1 MENVNVVEKV
11 VVVNEFMVSLAE
23 DKLMEEM
30 SVPHSPDLDVIHN
43 FICDELPYDID
54 LVTGILKEGR
64 SIGGAYKYAY
74 DLAFKQYQSM
84 EHTVKGV
91 NGVAVHDTQVFEWV
105 TEYFKLEFLEDSSG
119 APVAHMNAPAK
130 TRKTR
135 KPRKKTTPVVEVE
148 DVNVEDAPEVPEA
161 IEKTEDSSSQSAT
174 SLYEIGKSL
183 GQSSPKAVEE
193 VPSEAVSVEEPSK
206 VVTTKETDLKLK
218 RDSQGQFE
226 FDLFGGDF

>member
-1 MENVNVVEKV
+1 MENVNVVEKA
-11 VVVNEFMVSLAE
+11 VVVNEFMLTLAE
-23 DKLMEEM
+23 DKLMEEL
-30 SVPHSPDLDVIHN
+30 SVPHSPDLDSIHN
-43 FICDELPYDID
+43 LLCDEMPYDLD
-54 LVTGILKEGR
+54 LATGILKEGR

-74 DLAFKQYQSM
+74 DLAYKQYQSIPK
-84 EHTVKGV
+84 EHRVKGV
-91 NGVAVHDTQVFEWV
+91 RGAMVHHTQVLEWV
-105 TEYFKLEFLEDSSG
+105 IEYFKLEKLPEE
-119 APVAHMNAPAK
+119 AK
-130 TRKTR
+130 PKSAKDTNSPKKR
-135 KPRKKTTPVVEVE
+135 KPRKKSTPVVEVE
-148 DVNVEDAPEVPEA
+148 DVKVEDAPEVPEV

>member
-23 DKLMEEM
+23 DKLLEEL
-30 SVPHSPDLDVIHN
+30 SEPHSPDLDLIHN
-43 FICDELPYDID
+43 LLCDELPYDID

-84 EHTVKGV
+84 EHKAKGV
-91 NGVAVHDTQVFEWV
+91 YGAALHHTQVFEWV

-119 APVAHMNAPAK
+119 APVAHMNAPTK
-130 TRKTR
+130 KR

-148 DVNVEDAPEVPEA
+148 DVNVEDAPEVQEA

-183 GQSSPKAVEE
+183 GQSSQEAVEE

>member
-1 MENVNVVEKV
+1 MENNVIERK

-23 DKLMEEM
+23 DKLLEEL
-30 SVPHSPDLDVIHN
+30 SEPHSPDLDLIHN
-43 FICDELPYDID
+43 LLCDELPYDID

-64 SIGGAYKYAY
+64 SIGGAYQHAN

-84 EHTVKGV
+84 EHKVKGV
-91 NGVAVHDTQVFEWV
+91 NGAAVHHTQVLEWV

-119 APVAHMNAPAK
+119 APVAHMNAPTK
-130 TRKTR
+130 KR

-148 DVNVEDAPEVPEA
+148 DVKVEDAPEA
-161 IEKTEDSSSQSAT
+161 IEKTEESSSQSAT

-193 VPSEAVSVEEPSK
+193 VPSEAVSVEEPNK
-206 VVTTKETDLKLK
+206 VVTTKEKDLKLK

>member
-1 MENVNVVEKV
+1 MENNVIERK

-23 DKLMEEM
+23 DKLLEEL
-30 SVPHSPDLDVIHN
+30 SEPHSPDLDLIHN
-43 FICDELPYDID
+43 LLCDELPYDID

-84 EHTVKGV
+84 EHKAKGV
-91 NGVAVHDTQVFEWV
+91 YGAALHHTQVFEWV

-119 APVAHMNAPAK
+119 APVAHMNAPTK
-130 TRKTR
+130 KRKS
-135 KPRKKTTPVVEVE
+135 RKKTTPVVK
-148 DVNVEDAPEVPEA
+148 VEDAPEVPEVT
-161 IEKTEDSSSQSAT
+161 EKTEDSSSQSAT

-193 VPSEAVSVEEPSK
+193 VPSEDVSVS
-206 VVTTKETDLKLK
+206 VKEKDLKLK
-218 RDSQGQFE
+218 KDGQFE
-226 FDLFGGDF
+226 FDLFGGEF

>member
-23 DKLMEEM
+23 DKLLEEL
-30 SVPHSPDLDVIHN
+30 SEPHSPDLDLIHN
-43 FICDELPYDID
+43 LLCDELPYDID

-84 EHTVKGV
+84 EHKAKGV
-91 NGVAVHDTQVFEWV
+91 YGAALHHTQVLEWV
-105 TEYFKLEFLEDSSG
+105 IEYFKLEKLVEETKPKS
-119 APVAHMNAPAK
+119 AK
-130 TRKTR
+130 DTNSPKKR
-135 KPRKKTTPVVEVE
+135 KPRKKPTPVVEVE
-148 DVNVEDAPEVPEA
+148 DVKVEDAPEVPEA

>member
-11 VVVNEFMVSLAE
+11 VVVNEFMLSLAE
-23 DKLMEEM
+23 AKLMEEM
-30 SVPHSPDLDVIHN
+30 SVPHSPDIDSIHN
-43 FICDELPYDID
+43 LLCDEMPYDLD

-74 DLAFKQYQSM
+74 DLAFKQYQSDKNK
-84 EHTVKGV
+84 VKGV
-91 NGVAVHDTQVFEWV
+91 RGTMVHHTQVLEWV
-105 TEYFKLEFLEDSSG
+105 IEYFKLEKLVEETKPKS
-119 APVAHMNAPAK
+119 AK
-130 TRKTR
+130 DTNSPKKR
-135 KPRKKTTPVVEVE
+135 KPRKKSTPVVEVE
-148 DVNVEDAPEVPEA
+148 DVNVEDAPEV

>member
-1 MENVNVVEKV
+1 MENNVIDNKV
-11 VVVNEFMVSLAE
+11 VVVNEFMLSLAE

-30 SVPHSPDLDVIHN
+30 SVPHSPDLDLIHN
-43 FICDELPYDID
+43 LLCDELPYDID

-84 EHTVKGV
+84 EHKAKGV
-91 NGVAVHDTQVFEWV
+91 YGAALHHTQVFEWV

-119 APVAHMNAPAK
+119 APVAHMNAPTK
-130 TRKTR
+130 KR
-135 KPRKKTTPVVEVE
+135 KPRKKATPVVEVE
-148 DVNVEDAPEVPEA
+148 DVKVEDAPEA
-161 IEKTEDSSSQSAT
+161 IEKTEDSSSQSAS

-183 GQSSPKAVEE
+183 GQSNQVAVEE
-193 VPSEAVSVEEPSK
+193 VPSEAVSVEEPNK
-206 VVTTKETDLKLK
+206 VVTTKEKDLKLK

>member
-1 MENVNVVEKV
+1 
-11 VVVNEFMVSLAE
+11 
-23 DKLMEEM
+23 
-30 SVPHSPDLDVIHN
+30 
-43 FICDELPYDID
+43 
-54 LVTGILKEGR
+54 
-64 SIGGAYKYAY
+64 
-74 DLAFKQYQSM
+74 
-84 EHTVKGV
+84 
-91 NGVAVHDTQVFEWV
+91 
-105 TEYFKLEFLEDSSG
+105 
-119 APVAHMNAPAK
+119 MNAPTK
-130 TRKTR
+130 KR
-135 KPRKKTTPVVEVE
+135 KPRKKSTPVVEVE
-148 DVNVEDAPEVPEA
+148 DVKVEDAPEV

>member
-1 MENVNVVEKV
+1 MDNNVIERK

-23 DKLMEEM
+23 DKLLEEL
-30 SVPHSPDLDVIHN
+30 SEPHSPDLDLIHN
-43 FICDELPYDID
+43 LLCDELPYDID

-84 EHTVKGV
+84 EHKAKGV
-91 NGVAVHDTQVFEWV
+91 YGAALHHTQVFEWV

-119 APVAHMNAPAK
+119 APVAHMNAPTK
-130 TRKTR
+130 KRKS
-135 KPRKKTTPVVEVE
+135 RKKTTPVVK
-148 DVNVEDAPEVPEA
+148 VEDAPEVPEVT
-161 IEKTEDSSSQSAT
+161 EKTEDSSSQSAT

-193 VPSEAVSVEEPSK
+193 VPSEDVSVS
-206 VVTTKETDLKLK
+206 VKEKDLKLK
-218 RDSQGQFE
+218 KDGQFE
-226 FDLFGGDF
+226 FDLFGGEF

>member
-1 MENVNVVEKV
+1 MENNVIDNKV
-11 VVVNEFMVSLAE
+11 VVVNEFMLSLAE
-23 DKLMEEM
+23 AKLMEEM
-30 SVPHSPDLDVIHN
+30 SAPHSPDLDLIHN
-43 FICDELPYDID
+43 LLCDELPYDID

-84 EHTVKGV
+84 EHKAKGV
-91 NGVAVHDTQVFEWV
+91 YGAALHHTKVFEWV

-119 APVAHMNAPAK
+119 APVAHMNAPTK
-130 TRKTR
+130 KR

-148 DVNVEDAPEVPEA
+148 DVKVEDAPEA
-161 IEKTEDSSSQSAT
+161 IEKTEDSSSQSAS

-183 GQSSPKAVEE
+183 GQSSPAVEE
-193 VPSEAVSVEEPSK
+193 VPSEVVSVP
-206 VVTTKETDLKLK
+206 VKEKDLKLK
-218 RDSQGQFE
+218 RDGQFE

>member
-1 MENVNVVEKV
+1 MKNVNVVEKV
-11 VVVNEFMVSLAE
+11 VVVNEFMLSLAE
-23 DKLMEEM
+23 AKLMEEM
-30 SVPHSPDLDVIHN
+30 SVPHSQDLDLIHN
-43 FICDELPYDID
+43 LLCDELPYDID

-74 DLAFKQYQSM
+74 DLAFKQYQSDKNK
-84 EHTVKGV
+84 VKGV
-91 NGVAVHDTQVFEWV
+91 RGTMVHHTQVLEWV
-105 TEYFKLEFLEDSSG
+105 IEYFKLEKLVEETKPKS
-119 APVAHMNAPAK
+119 AK
-130 TRKTR
+130 DTNSPKKR
-135 KPRKKTTPVVEVE
+135 KPRKKSTPVVEVE
-148 DVNVEDAPEVPEA
+148 DVNVEDAPEV

>member
-1 MENVNVVEKV
+1 MENVNVVERK

-30 SVPHSPDLDVIHN
+30 SVPHSPDLDLIHN

-64 SIGGAYKYAY
+64 SIGGAYQYAN

-84 EHTVKGV
+84 EHKVKGV
-91 NGVAVHDTQVFEWV
+91 NGVAVQGTQVFEWV

-135 KPRKKTTPVVEVE
+135 KKTTPVVEVE
-148 DVNVEDAPEVPEA
+148 DVNVEDAPEIPEVT
-161 IEKTEDSSSQSAT
+161 EKTEDSSSQSAT

-183 GQSSPKAVEE
+183 GQSNQVAVEE
-193 VPSEAVSVEEPSK
+193 VPSEDVSVS
-206 VVTTKETDLKLK
+206 VKEKDLKLK
-218 RDSQGQFE
+218 KDGQFE
-226 FDLFGGDF
+226 FDLFGGEF

>member
-1 MENVNVVEKV
+1 MENVIERK

-23 DKLMEEM
+23 AKLMEEM
-30 SVPHSPDLDVIHN
+30 SVPHSPDLDLIHN

-64 SIGGAYKYAY
+64 SIGGAYQYANG
-74 DLAFKQYQSM
+74 LAFKQYQSM
-84 EHTVKGV
+84 EHKVKGV
-91 NGVAVHDTQVFEWV
+91 NGVAVQDTQVFEWV

-119 APVAHMNAPAK
+119 TPVAHRNAPTK
-130 TRKTR
+130 NR
-135 KPRKKTTPVVEVE
+135 KPRKKATPVVKVE
-148 DVNVEDAPEVPEA
+148 DVKVEDTPKVPEA

-193 VPSEAVSVEEPSK
+193 VP
-206 VVTTKETDLKLK
+206 KEKDLKLK
-218 RDSQGQFE
+218 KDGQFE
-226 FDLFGGDF
+226 FDLFGGEF

>member
-1 MENVNVVEKV
+1 MENVIERK

-23 DKLMEEM
+23 AKLMEEM
-30 SVPHSPDLDVIHN
+30 SVPHSPDLDLIHN
-43 FICDELPYDID
+43 LLCDELPYDID

-84 EHTVKGV
+84 EHKAKGV
-91 NGVAVHDTQVFEWV
+91 YGAALHHTQVFEWV

-119 APVAHMNAPAK
+119 APVAHMNAPTK
-130 TRKTR
+130 KR
-135 KPRKKTTPVVEVE
+135 KPRKKSTPVVE
-148 DVNVEDAPEVPEA
+148 DVKVEDAPEV

>member
-11 VVVNEFMVSLAE
+11 VVVNEFMLSLAE
-23 DKLMEEM
+23 AKLMEEM
-30 SVPHSPDLDVIHN
+30 SVPHSPDIDSIHN
-43 FICDELPYDID
+43 LLCDKMPYDLD

-74 DLAFKQYQSM
+74 DLAFKQYQSDKNK
-84 EHTVKGV
+84 VKGV
-91 NGVAVHDTQVFEWV
+91 RGTMVHHTQVLEWV
-105 TEYFKLEFLEDSSG
+105 IEYFKLEKLVEETKPKS
-119 APVAHMNAPAK
+119 AK
-130 TRKTR
+130 DTNSPKKR
-135 KPRKKTTPVVEVE
+135 KPRKKSTPVVEVE
-148 DVNVEDAPEVPEA
+148 DVNVEDAPEV

>member
-11 VVVNEFMVSLAE
+11 VVVNEFMLSLAE
-23 DKLMEEM
+23 AKLMEEM
-30 SVPHSPDLDVIHN
+30 SVPHSPDIDSIHN
-43 FICDELPYDID
+43 LLCDEMPYDLD

-74 DLAFKQYQSM
+74 DLAFKQYQSDKNK
-84 EHTVKGV
+84 VKGV
-91 NGVAVHDTQVFEWV
+91 RGTMVHHTQVLEWV
-105 TEYFKLEFLEDSSG
+105 IEYFKLEKLVEETKPKS
-119 APVAHMNAPAK
+119 AK
-130 TRKTR
+130 DTNSPKKR
-135 KPRKKTTPVVEVE
+135 KPRKKSTPVVEVE
-148 DVNVEDAPEVPEA
+148 DVKVEDAPEVPEV

-226 FDLFGGDF
+226 FDLFGGEF